1 MGWKEIMCG
10 VGRKREEDSAPW
22 EPLLIFG
29 FLQARLYSLE
39 DL

>member
-1 MGWKEIMCG
+1 MGWKESICG

-22 EPLLIFG
+22 EPLPIFG
-29 FLQARLYSLE
+29 FLQARQHSLE